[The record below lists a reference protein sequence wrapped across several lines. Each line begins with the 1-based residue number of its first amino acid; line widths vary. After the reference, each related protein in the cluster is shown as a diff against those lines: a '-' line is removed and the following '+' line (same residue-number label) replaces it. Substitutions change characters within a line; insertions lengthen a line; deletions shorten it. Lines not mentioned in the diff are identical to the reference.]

1 MIEDTFK
8 QTLKLI
14 KATNA
19 WLEDE
24 TNKYITSPV
33 RDKNKLLEL
42 QARHLQ
48 LIKDIDRLIEQD

>member
-8 QTLKLI
+8 QPLKLI